1 MNGAAKQT
9 TKTEVAYEEM
19 QEREK
24 LVNRP
29 RCNKKFKDQRERQSG
44 GPVSRSIMRTRFRTV
59 VRAVDKGRSTLVT
72 TNKKKRKGFISKHS
86 RKESLSGYTAC
97 KQE

>member
-1 MNGAAKQT
+1 MNGAAKQA

-29 RCNKKFKDQRERQSG
+29 RCNKKCKDQREKQSD

-72 TNKKKRKGFISKHS
+72 TNKS
-86 RKESLSGYTAC
+86 
-97 KQE
+97 KQEKVAFTNIRSK